1 MPNIAKLRTLLEYV
15 EKLDPEL
22 IHMSAF
28 KCGTTACLM
37 GHAVDVFPGRFE
49 WQQKYATLF
58 PVDVEHPTENPCG
71 SAFFGLNEEEWDAI
85 FDGEIPDEEAVP
97 NLRQK
102 IEEWEDA
109 EH

>member
-1 MPNIAKLRTLLEYV
+1 MPNIARLRTLLEYV

-37 GHAVDVFPGRFE
+37 GHAVDVFPDHLKWDDEGIPQEIGFPERF
-49 WQQKYATLF
+49 Q
-58 PVDVEHPTENPCG
+58 PG

-85 FDGEIPDEEAVP
+85 FDGEIPDEEAVS
-97 NLRQK
+97 NLREC
-102 IEEWEDA
+102 IEYWSSDA